1 MNIITLHFVKTITN
15 MYIPCFVV
23 CIPFAVHGSLPG
35 TKWEMMEQI
44 RADIRDFKKQKNLV
58 KVTFI
63 FLTCNLVQ

>member
-1 MNIITLHFVKTITN
+1 MVYCY
-15 MYIPCFVV
+15 MYRVLWYV
-23 CIPFAVHGSLPG
+23 YHLLYMVRLPG

-44 RADIRDFKKQKNLV
+44 RADIREFKKQKNLV

>member
-1 MNIITLHFVKTITN
+1 MNITLHFVKTITN
-15 MYIPCFVV
+15 MYRVLWYV
-23 CIPFAVHGSLPG
+23 YHLLYMVRLPG

-63 FLTCNLVQ
+63 FLNCNLVQ